1 MATSLNT
8 DPFAALDG
16 VHDDAFGE
24 AAVLTP
30 QQREQYTANAGDGDR
45 PAVSVRGVFSAGPAR
60 DDIRGRSS
68 GGAFGGTTRIATT
81 RAGFWLPQAN
91 AAALGYEILK
101 GDKLALTARPGVPVY
116 VVTEVQITDLGD
128 VNLKLVREGAE

>member
-45 PAVSVRGVFSAGPAR
+45 PAATVRGVFSAGPAR
-60 DDIRGRSS
+60 DDIRGRSR
-68 GGAFGGTTRIATT
+68 GGGFAGTTRVAMT
-81 RAGFWLPQAN
+81 RAGFWLTGAS
-91 AAALGYEILK
+91 ADALGYDILR
-101 GDKLALTARPGVPVY
+101 GDKLTLTARPGLPIY
-116 VVTEVQITDLGD
+116 EVTEVQITDLGD
-128 VNLKLVREGAE
+128 VNLKLVREGQE